1 MTVELWLQN
10 SGDTYHVLCDRKEQ
24 SVTVVI
30 GFFFFSFKI
39 SLNTPLVK
47 PSARRVK
54 VFSNAGMFPSRALS
68 VCHFFRFLRNF
79 KANGNSTGE
88 TVKSKKKRS
97 SPSEARFVLLR
108 RSCREPFFFCSFYAA
123 QTNARAPAFS
133 RAAGRTYNET
143 ARPASFCVQE
153 APTEVARCQFLLLF
167 ARGEIFIERRARA
180 GEHAWRKA

>member
-54 VFSNAGMFPSRALS
+54 AFSNAGMFPSRALS

-88 TVKSKKKRS
+88 KKKN
-97 SPSEARFVLLR
+97 ALLPQKR
-108 RSCREPFFFCSFYAA
+108 DLCSFCVAAVNVFFFCSFYAA